1 MGLEYAW
8 MPQPRY
14 NDALHAF
21 MKQWCPNDPD
31 LNKRFL
37 DDVRQ
42 LVAAILKP
50 PSAVFEVETILS
62 PSGGKVVVR
71 LADYE
76 AQLDP
81 LDAQHLALSLME
93 AATSARTESFL
104 YRFLGE
110 RMEAPDEHAAML
122 IGQFR
127 HYRMEEMQK
136 ELDGDFEKRSIP
148 LGGEAKT

>member
-1 MGLEYAW
+1 

-14 NDALHAF
+14 NDALQAF
-21 MKQWCPNDPD
+21 IKQWRPNDPELD
-31 LNKRFL
+31 SRFIEA
-37 DDVRQ
+37 VRQ
-42 LVAAILKP
+42 LLASVLKP
-50 PSAVFEVETILS
+50 PANVFEVETILS
-62 PSGGKVVVR
+62 PTGGKVVVR

-104 YRFLGE
+104 FRFLGE
-110 RMEAPDEHAAML
+110 KMKAEHDHAVML
-122 IGQFR
+122 IGEFR

-136 ELDGDFEKRSIP
+136 ELDGDFEKRSVP
-148 LGGEAKT
+148 LGGEAQA